1 MVSLI
6 CPRFLPCFWPTKS
19 LLTPSPAVGI
29 YTLGSGFQA
38 ATKSIL
44 GAMVDKSALGTVF
57 TLLSLMDTV
66 GALFAGP
73 IDALIMKRALRMEG
87 LWKGLPFMF
96 ALACCTMSTFALAY
110 VKPKSHVVLEQAEDE
125 ERRSF
130 LRGTRGEEEDSQRV

>member
-1 MVSLI
+1 M
-6 CPRFLPCFWPTKS
+6 
-19 LLTPSPAVGI
+19 LTRYTPPAVGI

-38 ATKSIL
+38 ATKSLL

-87 LWKGLPFMF
+87 VWKGLPFMF
-96 ALACCTMSTFALAY
+96 ALVCCAVSTFALAY
-110 VKPKSHVVLEQAEDE
+110 VKPKSHVVLEEAEDE

-130 LRGTRGEEEDSQRV
+130 LGAARGEDGDGRRV